1 MGLLARL
8 LGRSDTGGDRR
19 AAAGAPPA
27 GGTAPAADAQGR
39 PRVDP
44 AFGDTD
50 LARLRAFA
58 GVGSWPAARAILDT
72 AADQDDLTLMVEAV
86 ADVQGAEVSVGKALA
101 AAPDDP
107 LLQLVQGARHV
118 SWAWEARTRASAR
131 NVTEEQWKT
140 FHERLES
147 AEEHLYRAAELDPQ
161 LLGPWYFLQISGRGA
176 SLDRD
181 AARNRFEAAL
191 RRSPG
196 HLASHRQRLQQLCD
210 KWQGSHEQM
219 HAFARRAMLA
229 APEGSPH
236 GELVARAHVEHWLAL
251 PPQEDAAYMGQER
264 VRAEL
269 HEAADRSVRH
279 PDYVRGRDWAATHN
293 EFAMAFALAGQ
304 PAAAN
309 LLFAELGG
317 LATERPWAYWGD
329 PAEVYQRTRLQCAGH

>member
-1 MGLLARL
+1 MGLFARL
-8 LGRSDTGGDRR
+8 LGRSDTGGGRP
-19 AAAGAPPA
+19 AAADAR
-27 GGTAPAADAQGR
+27 PAAGAQGR
-39 PRVDP
+39 PRIDP
-44 AFGDTD
+44 AFGDAE
-50 LARLRAFA
+50 LAKLRAFV
-58 GVGSWPAARAILDT
+58 GVGSWPAARAILD
-72 AADQDDLTLMVEAV
+72 AADGQEDLTLMVEAV
-86 ADVQGAEVSVGKALA
+86 ADVPGAEVLVGKALE

-147 AEEHLYRAAELDPQ
+147 AEEHLYRAAELDPA

-176 SLDRD
+176 SLDRN
-181 AARNRFEAAL
+181 AARHRFEAAL

-196 HLASHRQRLQQLCD
+196 HLASHRQRLQQLCE

-229 APEGSPH
+229 APGGSPH
-236 GELVARAHVEHWLAL
+236 GELVARAHIEHWLSL
-251 PPQEDAAYMGQER
+251 PPEEDAAYMGQEH

-279 PDYVRGRDWAATHN
+279 PDYVRGRDWAVTHN
-293 EFAMAFALAGQ
+293 EFAMAFALSGQ
-304 PAAAN
+304 PAAAH
-309 LLFAELGG
+309 LLFAELGD
-317 LATERPWAYWGD
+317 LATERPWSYWGD
-329 PAEVYQRTRLQCAGH
+329 PAEVYQRTRLQCAGR